1 MALPWF
7 RVDTHIGDH
16 DKILALAS
24 DPSPKRWQAA
34 FSYVCGIGWSVDHGT
49 NGRIPV
55 AALPFIHATPATA
68 RLLVAHGLWVERTAA
83 WEIRNFLM
91 YQQAA
96 EVDAEKVAQQSF
108 GGKKARCRANHG
120 PDCGCNYMRQPSTP
134 THIRKVK

>member
-16 DKILALAS
+16 DKILSLIS
-24 DPSPKRWQAA
+24 DPSAKRWQAA

-49 NGRIPV
+49 NGRIPS
-55 AALPFIHATPATA
+55 AALPFIHATPTTA
-68 RLLVAHGLWVERTAA
+68 RLLVQHGLWLERPAA
-83 WEIRNFLM
+83 WEIKNFLL

-96 EVDAEKVAQQSF
+96 EVDDQQVKAKSF

-120 PDCGCNYMRQPSTP
+120 ADCGCNYMEPPKLRG
-134 THIRKVK
+134 IK